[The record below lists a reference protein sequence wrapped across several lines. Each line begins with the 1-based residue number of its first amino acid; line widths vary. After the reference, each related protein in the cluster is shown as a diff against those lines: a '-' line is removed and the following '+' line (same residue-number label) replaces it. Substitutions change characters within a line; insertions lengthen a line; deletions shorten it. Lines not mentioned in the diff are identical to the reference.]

1 MITYLR
7 IGAHAKANAVFP
19 KIATGKVLDLSLDDL
34 PDWPELRQLLEEQGG
49 SIQTPLSP
57 PQPRRSSTTICI

>member
-7 IGAHAKANAVFP
+7 SGAYAKANAVFP
-19 KIATGKVLDLSLDDL
+19 KIATGKVLGLSLDCL
-34 PDWPELRQLLEEQGG
+34 PNWPELRQLWEEQGR

>member
-7 IGAHAKANAVFP
+7 SGAHAKAIAVFP

-34 PDWPELRQLLEEQGG
+34 PDWPELRQLWEEQGR
-49 SIQTPLSP
+49 SVQTPLSL
-57 PQPRRSSTTICI
+57 PQPRKSSTTICI